1 MSTDRPKV
9 LVTAPFR
16 GEGLETLERF
26 ADVVLDPW
34 IDQNPLRI
42 YGPPELAAR
51 IEQEAADVVI
61 CEADFCMGPVL
72 DLPLRAICSTR
83 GAPSNV
89 DVKGATEH
97 GIPVLHTPARNADG
111 VAEMRKSVV

>member
-1 MSTDRPKV
+1 M
-9 LVTAPFR
+9 
-16 GEGLETLERF
+16 
-26 ADVVLDPW
+26 
-34 IDQNPLRI
+34 
-42 YGPPELAAR
+42 AAR

-89 DVKGATEH
+89 DLKGATER

-111 VAEMRKSVV
+111 VAEMTVALLFAVARQLIPADADLRAGRIVADFGRQKTPVVRLLAMKRKE